1 MDDIK
6 TRSDGWLIDALRDA
20 EKQIGVASEKRAEV
34 LRELKERDF
43 QAPEFSGLPR
53 RKRTKKASGQS
64 TTPAAPTPP
73 ASEPEAPPSER
84 ISRG

>member
-1 MDDIK
+1 MEGIK
-6 TRSDGWLIDALRDA
+6 DRSDGWLIDALREADTSLA
-20 EKQIGVASEKRAEV
+20 NATARREEI

-64 TTPAAPTPP
+64 TTPATPPPPPESPTPV
-73 ASEPEAPPSER
+73 
-84 ISRG
+84 SRG

>member
-1 MDDIK
+1 MGILKDS
-6 TRSDGWLIDALRDA
+6 TDGNLIDALHDA
-20 EKQIGVASEKRAEV
+20 EKQIEEATKKREEI

-53 RKRTKKASGQS
+53 RKRTKKASSQS
-64 TTPAAPTPP
+64 TPPAPTPP
-73 ASEPEAPPSER
+73 ASEPASPPDEK